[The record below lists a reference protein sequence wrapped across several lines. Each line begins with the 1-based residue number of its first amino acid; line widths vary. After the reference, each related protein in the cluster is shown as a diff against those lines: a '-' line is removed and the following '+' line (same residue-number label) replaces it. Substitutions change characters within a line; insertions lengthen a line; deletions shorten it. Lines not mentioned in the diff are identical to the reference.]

1 MQNQIRRRAVS
12 AGSNLAARL
21 EVAFENPVDNIR
33 GFDGSFFYGEF
44 SAETVYEANTGG
56 LHPVAQKIDWGLK
69 FYRDVLKLDSL
80 HFGYWE
86 PTDELTLENMRRA
99 QDRYTEHLKDLI
111 PDGVKKIL
119 DSGCGTGVV
128 ARRLKDSGYDVTS
141 ITPDEYQETLFVRR
155 NPDIDFRRTRLEDF
169 RAAAPYDL
177 ALFSESFQY
186 LDIDAALDK
195 CLEVLKDGG
204 YIIISDYFRKTREP
218 YYRTCHVESDFLEA
232 VARRPLSILETRDI
246 TDKAAPTLS
255 LGARIYSEY
264 ALPTLEIITGYAA
277 EKRPLLTRILSAIF
291 YFPLKKIRGYLYERM
306 TDKVDAAKF
315 RRLMSYKVFVL
326 KKI

>member
-1 MQNQIRRRAVS
+1 M
-12 AGSNLAARL
+12 
-21 EVAFENPVDNIR
+21 
-33 GFDGSFFYGEF
+33 
-44 SAETVYEANTGG
+44 
-56 LHPVAQKIDWGLK
+56 AQKIDWGLK

-86 PTDELTLENMRRA
+86 AADELTLENMRRA

-119 DSGCGTGVV
+119 DSGCGAGVV
-128 ARRLKDSGYDVTS
+128 ARRLKDSGYDVTG
-141 ITPDEYQETLFVRR
+141 ITPDEYQATLFARR

-177 ALFSESFQY
+177 VLFSESFQY
-186 LDIDAALDK
+186 VGLAAALDK

-232 VARRPLSILETRDI
+232 VAQRSLTILETRDI

-277 EKRPLLTRILSAIF
+277 ERHPLLSRLLAALF
-291 YFPLKKIRGYLYERM
+291 YFPLKKVRGYLYERM

-315 RRLMSYKVFVL
+315 RRLMTYKVFVL